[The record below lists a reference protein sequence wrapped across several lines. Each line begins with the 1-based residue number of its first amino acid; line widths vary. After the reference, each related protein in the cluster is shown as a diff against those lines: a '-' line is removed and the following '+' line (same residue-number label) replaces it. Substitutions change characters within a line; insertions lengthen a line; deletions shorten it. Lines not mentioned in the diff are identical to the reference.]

1 MGAGNGKPVL
11 RDEDISVLVK
21 SSGLSEDEV
30 RTTFSTFIKEHPDG
44 KFTKKEFS
52 EMMGKA
58 MPKKDAKK
66 METHVYR
73 MYDTDGNGGIDFT
86 EFMILFHIMDD
97 GTPEQVLGRIFRVFD
112 VNGDGVITSEEM
124 KRIIKDMYGMIKL
137 QNQDLANEEDLAKVV
152 FQEMDKNKDGKVT
165 CQEFIS
171 ACLGR
176 EEISK
181 LLAINI
187 IDIFVTD
194 DK

>member
-11 RDEDISVLVK
+11 RDEDVNILVK
-21 SSGLSEDEV
+21 SSGLSEEQV
-30 RTTFSTFIKEHPDG
+30 RSTFTTFLKEHPDG
-44 KFTKKEFS
+44 KFTKGEFS
-52 EMMGKA
+52 DMMAKA

-66 METHVYR
+66 MEKHIFR
-73 MYDTDGNGGIDFT
+73 MYDTDGKGGIDFT

-124 KRIIKDMYGMIKL
+124 KRIIKDMYDMIKL
-137 QNQDLANEEDLAKVV
+137 QNEDLAKEEDLAKVV
-152 FQEMDKNKDGKVT
+152 FEEMDKDKDGKIT

-171 ACLGR
+171 ACLAR
-176 EEISK
+176 AEISK

-194 DK
+194 D